1 LASVG
6 GAPVACLST
15 GIGGSGQRSRPSVNT
30 ESAVTEV
37 AAETQKILWPAESDI
52 RGSYRTDAVL
62 ISAVRYST
70 GRTHYPQ

>member
-1 LASVG
+1 
-6 GAPVACLST
+6 
-15 GIGGSGQRSRPSVNT
+15 VNT

-37 AAETQKILWPAESDI
+37 AVETQKILWPAESDI

-62 ISAVRYST
+62 IPAVRYST